1 MKSNLTSSLV
11 CSDNLNFLLASSAS
25 LLHASHAV
33 RACAMPSSHDA
44 NWKKKYLETRS
55 FRKPIKNALFNQQYR
70 GMT

>member
-44 NWKKKYLETRS
+44 NWKKK
-55 FRKPIKNALFNQQYR
+55 
-70 GMT
+70 

>member
-44 NWKKKYLETRS
+44 NWKKKIVGDKVLQKTDKKCT
-55 FRKPIKNALFNQQYR
+55 F
-70 GMT
+70 